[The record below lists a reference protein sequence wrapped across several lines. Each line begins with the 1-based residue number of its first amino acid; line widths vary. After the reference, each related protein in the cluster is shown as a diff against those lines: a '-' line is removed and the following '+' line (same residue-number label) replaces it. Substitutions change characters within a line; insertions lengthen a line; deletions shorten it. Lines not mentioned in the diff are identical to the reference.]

1 MPPIRRILH
10 ATDFSPAS
18 AAAFRKA
25 VDLAVANRAALD
37 LVHVVSTVMPMA
49 APDLYVSPR
58 VFAEL
63 EASAHA
69 EARKRM
75 AVLVSRAKKR
85 GIRRVRALLY
95 EGLAHEQINR
105 AARARRAD
113 VIVIGTHGRTGV
125 ARLFVGSVAGRVV
138 ASATRPVL
146 TVRGS

>member
-1 MPPIRRILH
+1 MH

-18 AAAFRKA
+18 AAAFAKA
-25 VDLAVANRAALD
+25 LDLAVANRAELD
-37 LVHVVSTVMPMA
+37 LVHVLSPVIPM
-49 APDLYVSPR
+49 APDLYVSPK
-58 VFAEL
+58 VFVEL

-75 AVLVSRAKKR
+75 AGLVARAKKR
-85 GIRRVRALLY
+85 GVRRVGALLY

-113 VIVIGTHGRTGV
+113 VVVIGTHGRTGV

-146 TVRGS
+146 TVRGR